1 MQSDRMFS
9 CLYLQCLSN
18 PNKLRRKHLEDVKE
32 PHTSGVIPM
41 GGSIMSSPPV
51 EGQTPPMIGSALVI
65 VASSKEEVIERL
77 KSDIYSS
84 SGVWDI
90 DKAQIWPFR
99 SAIRSSLS
107 GAI

>member
-1 MQSDRMFS
+1 
-9 CLYLQCLSN
+9 
-18 PNKLRRKHLEDVKE
+18 
-32 PHTSGVIPM
+32 
-41 GGSIMSSPPV
+41 
-51 EGQTPPMIGSALVI
+51 MIGSALVI

-77 KSDIYSS
+77 KSDIYGS